1 MFKEENHLI
10 EKHFI
15 DHHILY
21 HGEKIRGEDVHIY
34 SLNIAQ
40 QNHLRTM
47 IMFNKIHSF
56 IKGKDISESFINTN
70 FFNYLPHVI
79 LKHRLHVYSI
89 AEGSKVEIFNEAIL
103 EDLRKL
109 SPIPFEK
116 AYLRRYTPSGER
128 RTDEIFEKR
137 FKQTN
142 YIYIDIVFKK
152 ETNSEYRHRIFQILE
167 TMETIIGRK
176 KNSLVCFQEISPF
189 SEFQKELKNFKN
201 FVLMDTPSIEKNRS
215 TNILLGYK
223 FNHQIRRITQTE
235 NDKILEIFANR
246 RYENGTWKAC
256 RNINQNVKY
265 TIPDLNLYL
274 YIIHGHLYD
283 NFSYIKKI
291 SQIFMDYMKE
301 QNKTSFIIGDFN
313 FKMRETDRLQ
323 LKKEFVKKN
332 CFASFVPNITNRPV
346 KTHDGII
353 VYPNRP

>member
-1 MFKEENHLI
+1 MFQEEIHLL
-10 EKHFI
+10 ENHFI

-21 HGEKIRGEDVHIY
+21 HGMNISDEDVHIY

-47 IMFNKIHSF
+47 LMFNKIHSF

-70 FFNYLPHVI
+70 FFNHLPNII

-89 AEGSKVEIFNEAIL
+89 VEGSKVEIFNEAIL

-109 SPIPFEK
+109 IPIPFEK

-128 RTDEIFEKR
+128 QTDEIFEKR

-142 YIYIDIVFKK
+142 YIYIDIVFKR
-152 ETNSEYRHRIFQILE
+152 ETNSEYRYRIFKILE
-167 TMETIIGRK
+167 TIENIIGKK
-176 KNSLVCFQEISPF
+176 KNSLVCFQEISPL
-189 SEFQKELKNFKN
+189 SEFQKELTKFQN
-201 FVLMDTPSIEKNRS
+201 FVLIDKPYIEKNRS

-223 FNHQIRRITQTE
+223 FNHKIVRINQTS
-235 NDKILEIFANR
+235 DKILEIFANK
-246 RYENGTWKAC
+246 RYENGTWKSC

-265 TIPDLNLYL
+265 TIPDLNLSL
-274 YIIHGHLYD
+274 YVIHGHLYD

-291 SQIFMDYMKE
+291 SQIFINYMQE
-301 QNKTSFIIGDFN
+301 QNKTSCIIGDFN
-313 FKMRETDRLQ
+313 FKMRETDRMQ
-323 LKKEFVKKN
+323 LRLEFKKRN
-332 CFASFVPNITNRPV
+332 CFASFIPNITNRPI